1 SPVCQ
6 QYDRPFLI
14 ASCDHPSGNAPTVE
28 TFYSRPRNTFCQSSA
43 STSANG
49 NNIDTDGAPYPRTG

>member
-43 STSANG
+43 KSTTQRGPSFNP
-49 NNIDTDGAPYPRTG
+49 IISST